1 MGREVGSAKFHLELR
16 KLGALHD
23 SKQADY
29 AKPEDPFA
37 NVRASE
43 DFGID
48 GWVGC
53 MVRANDKMRRIQTF
67 AKTKGLKHESVRD
80 SLQDLAVYSVIALCL
95 YDEENTN

>member
-1 MGREVGSAKFHLELR
+1 VGREVGSAKFHLELR
-16 KLGALHD
+16 KLGELHD

-67 AKTKGLKHESVRD
+67 AKTKVLKHESVRD